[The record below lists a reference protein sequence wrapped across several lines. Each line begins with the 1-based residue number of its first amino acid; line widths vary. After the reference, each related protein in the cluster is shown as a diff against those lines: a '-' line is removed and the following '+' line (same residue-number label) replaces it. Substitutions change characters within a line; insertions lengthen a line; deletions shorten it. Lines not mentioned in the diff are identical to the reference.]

1 LARFVVQQGQV
12 AGTGN
17 MACFVFCFCAYIG
30 YGQLLPQADKFLY
43 GKFHA
48 VKLTKAA

>member
-1 LARFVVQQGQV
+1 LARFVVQQWQV
-12 AGTGN
+12 LSSGN
-17 MACFVFCFCAYIG
+17 MACFVFCFCPYIG
-30 YGQLLPQADKFLY
+30 YVQLLPQAHKFLY